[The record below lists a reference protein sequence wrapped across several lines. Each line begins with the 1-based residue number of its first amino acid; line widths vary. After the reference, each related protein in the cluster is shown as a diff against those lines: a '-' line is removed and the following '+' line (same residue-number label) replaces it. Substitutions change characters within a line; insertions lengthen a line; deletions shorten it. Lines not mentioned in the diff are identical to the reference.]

1 MRKAFALVNSKYK
14 AIFVVDGDST
24 YLLDS
29 LPKALELVTFEG
41 FDIVIGQR
49 IDSTFIQKNRLKI

>member
-1 MRKAFALVNSKYK
+1 VNSKYK

-29 LPKALELVTFEG
+29 LPKALELVTSEG
-41 FDIVIGQR
+41 FDIVIGQQ